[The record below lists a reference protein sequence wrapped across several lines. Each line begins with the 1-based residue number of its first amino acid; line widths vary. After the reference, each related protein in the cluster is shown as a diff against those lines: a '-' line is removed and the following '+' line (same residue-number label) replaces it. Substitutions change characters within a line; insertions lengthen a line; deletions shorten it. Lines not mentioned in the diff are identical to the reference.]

1 MGADMRKVVLPLA
14 LLSGI
19 FADGSTHAQD
29 IVPPEVVRLER
40 VRVDD
45 DMKIVTLRNAKGHY
59 TLICNVKADSCITPE
74 RNKNYLLFNKN
85 TRWKMPGAKD
95 FMTLTWVQDWTIKY
109 NQGENIGLVPED
121 ANGDLGMFLLDPAG
135 GGYQQDTILSDG
147 PIIYGTGMNDAD
159 RKNAWKHF
167 FMMMVKAVVSQQGQD
182 ALGVKLAR
190 RCMPNEDFCTSALDA
205 NLVGIGGIKEPR
217 KVLVIVTTDLHD
229 QNTQLSRMVCTWP
242 AKDHQVCREFDT
254 GKLVADDT
262 GQ

>member
-135 GGYQQDTILSDG
+135 G
-147 PIIYGTGMNDAD
+147 
-159 RKNAWKHF
+159 
-167 FMMMVKAVVSQQGQD
+167 
-182 ALGVKLAR
+182 
-190 RCMPNEDFCTSALDA
+190 
-205 NLVGIGGIKEPR
+205 
-217 KVLVIVTTDLHD
+217 
-229 QNTQLSRMVCTWP
+229 
-242 AKDHQVCREFDT
+242 
-254 GKLVADDT
+254 
-262 GQ
+262 